1 MPLTSFLNSLQLGI
15 SAMVVMAEL
24 AEFLYQE
31 RGMTLAEHMDNLYS
45 KYGFFCSKNGYYR
58 TPNPTIGHCILDN
71 LRSGGNYQ
79 GLHDKL
85 ASLQTRNPNRNP
97 IRVLS
102 IRDLGFPGYDSTN
115 PPDFCPKLPVS
126 KSAPLLTLEL
136 SNGCRVQLRP
146 SGTEPKFKYYLE
158 MMGETQ
164 EAAQEELE
172 FVESV
177 LLDVLVEPIQNGL
190 SR

>member
-1 MPLTSFLNSLQLGI
+1 
-15 SAMVVMAEL
+15 MVVMAEL
-24 AEFLYQE
+24 AESLYRE
-31 RGMTLAEHMDNLYS
+31 KGMTLSEHMDQLYS

-58 TPNPTIGHCILDN
+58 TPNPTVGQSILAN

-85 ASLQTRNPNRNP
+85 ASLPTKS

-115 PPDFCPKLPVS
+115 PPEFVPNLPVS
-126 KSAPLLTLEL
+126 KSAPLLTVEL

-158 MMGETQ
+158 MKGDTL

-172 FVESV
+172 FVETV
-177 LLDVLVEPIQNGL
+177 LLDVLLEPTKNGL